1 MDQSQLMKMFEIVK
15 TSSNPKS
22 MLEMMA
28 NSNPELKNLM
38 QTLSSTNTSPRD
50 LFYKTA
56 KEKGMSD
63 EDIDRFLGSLK
74 SMM

>member
-1 MDQSQLMKMFEIVK
+1 
-15 TSSNPKS
+15 
-22 MLEMMA
+22 MMA

-38 QTLSSTNTSPRD
+38 QKLSSTNTSPRD

-63 EDIDRFLGSLK
+63 DDIDKFLGSLK

>member
-1 MDQSQLMKMFEIVK
+1 MEANQLMKMFEIVK

-28 NSNPELKNLM
+28 NSNPELKNVM
-38 QTLSSTNTSPRD
+38 ETISSTNTSPRD
-50 LFYKTA
+50 LFYKMA

-63 EDIDRFLGSLK
+63 EEIDKFLQSLK
-74 SMM
+74 SMI